1 MALAEKHRRFV
12 AEYLKDL
19 NATQAAIR
27 AGYSEKTAKQQGSRL
42 LTNADIASAVSAG
55 QAKALERAELSATRV
70 LEEMRRL
77 AFVSV
82 ADLFDTDGNLL
93 PIHKLPREVA
103 SAVASVEV
111 VKKNLAAGDGQTDTV
126 HKLKTWDKPKALDM
140 LGKHFGLLTEQLQ
153 VNGVIDITSVLKE
166 RHARHRKSE

>member
-1 MALAEKHRRFV
+1 MALSEKHRRFV

-27 AGYSEKTAKQQGSRL
+27 SGYSEDTARQQGSRL
-42 LTNADIASAVSAG
+42 LTNDDIAEAVAEG
-55 QAKALERAELSATRV
+55 QAKALADAGLTATRV

-77 AFVSV
+77 AFVSIQ
-82 ADLFDTDGNLL
+82 DLFDTEGNLI
-93 PIHKLPREVA
+93 PIHQLPRHVA

-140 LGKHFGLLTEQLQ
+140 LGKHFGLLEETVQHHGEIVVRWQ
-153 VNGVIDITSVLKE
+153 GE
-166 RHARHRKSE
+166 